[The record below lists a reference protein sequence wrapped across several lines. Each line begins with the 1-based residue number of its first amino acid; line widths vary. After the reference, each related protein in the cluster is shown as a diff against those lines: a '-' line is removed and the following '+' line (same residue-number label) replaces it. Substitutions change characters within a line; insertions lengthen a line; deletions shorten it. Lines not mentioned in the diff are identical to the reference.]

1 MIYPQDL
8 TAVILTGGQSRRMG
22 QAKAL
27 LTLGGRSFLERIA
40 AAARPLVQEV
50 AVVDNGVVG
59 ATWQETTWTDH
70 YQGQGPVAGI
80 ETALRQISTPYA
92 LVLSCDIPLITTF
105 VLEYLISNHIPTKTT
120 IFTLHE
126 RWQPLVGI
134 YAKSQQPIFEQALQ
148 AQHYRLMAVLQHI
161 SLQLCPC
168 PAPWSQHLSNINT
181 PKAYQQL
188 LHDFE
193 H

>member
-1 MIYPQDL
+1 MIHPKAL

-27 LTLGGRSFLERIA
+27 LTLGGLSFLERIA

-50 AVVDNGVVG
+50 AVVDNGAVG
-59 ATWQETTWTDH
+59 STWQGTIWADQ

-80 ETALRQISTPYA
+80 ETALRQMSTPYA
-92 LVLSCDIPLITTF
+92 LVLSCDIPLVTTV
-105 VLEYLISNHIPTKTT
+105 VLEYLISSHIPSKTT
-120 IFTLHE
+120 IFTLQEH
-126 RWQPLVGI
+126 WQPLVGI
-134 YAKSQQPIFEQALQ
+134 YAKSQQPIFEKALQ
-148 AQHYRLMAVLQHI
+148 EQQYRLMAVLEQLP
-161 SLQLCPC
+161 LQLCPC

-188 LHDFE
+188 LYDFE